1 MTLNHTPFPFEAA
14 QCLCLMNK
22 MALREKAALLL
33 QYRDACYESV
43 SDISFSREGFQFH
56 VHINLQQAFFVWG
69 QSLFCSL
76 VVLGRETGSLILVAG
91 RLIGWCIDANKRE
104 SSFYIKKC
112 GFCVSE
118 VWIWNNLS
126 GLQVFPSLM
135 ANSLGIPLGTLTMG
149 NLWGCHEM
157 LWCINRK
164 SRQYIYMCRPC

>member
-1 MTLNHTPFPFEAA
+1 MSPPSATDWAGWVSLNDMMTLNHTPFPFEAA

-104 SSFYIKKC
+104 SSFYVKKC
-112 GFCVSE
+112 GFRTVDME
-118 VWIWNNLS
+118 QPFWFA
-126 GLQVFPSLM
+126 GLPFPYGKFPWDSFRNPHYG
-135 ANSLGIPLGTLTMG
+135 NSM
-149 NLWGCHEM
+149 
-157 LWCINRK
+157 
-164 SRQYIYMCRPC
+164 